1 MNINDYV
8 GKKFDCSVFNSR
20 VEVLS
25 RVARSRTLVTVK
37 VIEEMLKGDS
47 KFKVNIGLEGNVVGH
62 TYTRRLVKPNP
73 EFGHE
78 DEVHINTLKPIK
90 ED

>member
-8 GKKFDCSVFNSR
+8 GKQFDCSVFNSR
-20 VEVLS
+20 VEVIS
-25 RVARSRTLVTVK
+25 KVARSRTLVTVK
-37 VIEEMLKGDS
+37 VIEEMLKGES
-47 KFKVNIGLEGNVVGH
+47 KFKANIGMEGNVIGK
-62 TYTRRLVKPNP
+62 TYTRKLAKPNP

-78 DEVHINTLKPIK
+78 DEVHIKTLTPIK